1 MRYSKTLAKFC
12 NEDKRME
19 TGSYFFDIDGH
30 WALTEGENYSMD
42 DGDRGIVHGRSV
54 QEFMDVVRIEVVN
67 VPNRWRNAESAR
79 KADEEDKL
87 FWAKYERGE
96 I

>member
-19 TGSYFFDIDGH
+19 TGSYFFDSDGH

-42 DGDRGIVHGRSV
+42 DV
-54 QEFMDVVRIEVVN
+54 
-67 VPNRWRNAESAR
+67 
-79 KADEEDKL
+79 EDFL
-87 FWAKYERGE
+87 NN
-96 I
+96 INDDNTSL

>member
-19 TGSYFFDIDGH
+19 TGSYFFDSDGH
-30 WALTEGENYSMD
+30 WALIEGENYSMD
-42 DGDRGIVHGRSV
+42 DGHRGIVHGETV

-67 VPNRWRNAESAR
+67 IPHEN
-79 KADEEDKL
+79 
-87 FWAKYERGE
+87 YERKE
-96 I
+96 TI